1 MGDILKIEYDMED
14 MAVGIKEAI
23 MKELSKDL
31 AEEIKSE
38 LKAEMREKL
47 FGKVKESIENNT
59 YELVQ
64 SMIND
69 IYNTEKVVIG
79 GGWEEEAKEFTL
91 KEYVIEQVKEVIVNN
106 KCDGKGY
113 GSTSF
118 QEWFTKKCVDPDI
131 QKIIEKEITNIRND
145 VNYKVKNMF
154 DTSTKQ
160 MLSETVL
167 NVLMANDTYKKIE
180 GSIASIANK

>member
-1 MGDILKIEYDMED
+1 MGEVLRIEYDMED

-23 MKELSKDL
+23 KKELSKDL
-31 AEEIKSE
+31 ADEIKSE
-38 LKAEMREKL
+38 LKAEMRQEL
-47 FGKVKESIENNT
+47 FDKVKESIEVNT

-64 SMIND
+64 NLVKE
-69 IYNTEKVVIG
+69 IYDTEKIVIG
-79 GGWEEEAKEFTL
+79 GGWKEEPKVYTL
-91 KEYVIEQVKEVIVNN
+91 KEYVIEQVKETIVNN

-113 GSTSF
+113 SSTSF
-118 QEWFTKKCVDPDI
+118 QEWFTKKCVSDDI
-131 QKIIEKEITNIRND
+131 QKIIDKEIKDIRND

-167 NVLMANDTYKKIE
+167 NVIMANDTYKKIE
-180 GSIASIANK
+180 GNIASIANK

>member
-14 MAVGIKEAI
+14 MAVGIKEAVL
-23 MKELSKDL
+23 KELSENM
-31 AEEIKSE
+31 AEEIKDE
-38 LKAEMREKL
+38 LKSEMRQQL
-47 FGKVKESIENNT
+47 FVKVKESIENNT

-64 SMIND
+64 NMMTD
-69 IYNTEKVVIG
+69 IYNNEKVSIG
-79 GGWEEEAKEFTL
+79 GGWKEEAKEFTL
-91 KEYVIEQVKEVIVNN
+91 KEYVVDQVKDAIVNN

-113 GSTSF
+113 NASSF